1 MRRYRRMLEGGISLL
16 GVLAIFAGLLI
27 VPDDSVQLQIFVVLA
42 GILALE
48 AGVWGMAQR
57 LLPNDRQ
64 FVDLRVEGEHFIDL
78 VRALNEAAIES
89 NRGAADATAHPA
101 DADARFQEVL
111 ALMHASVE
119 RLGEVAGKVS

>member
-1 MRRYRRMLEGGISLL
+1 MRRYRRMLEGALSVIGI
-16 GVLAIFAGLLI
+16 LAIFAGFLL
-27 VPDDSVQLQIFVVLA
+27 VPHDSLQLQIGVVLA
-42 GILALE
+42 GIVALE
-48 AGVWGMAQR
+48 AGVWGLSQQ

-64 FVDLRVEGEHFIDL
+64 FMDLRVEGDHFIDL

-111 ALMHASVE
+111 APMHESVE